1 MGKIM
6 AAPIVALLLSIQ
18 APVLVPDAP
27 PAASVTKDGKVPPG
41 MAYDPITGTT
51 VPIIGWKAPPQS
63 QPGLPPAGTKLHY
76 NRIGQKIG
84 EVPVRR

>member
-1 MGKIM
+1 MTI
-6 AAPIVALLLSIQ
+6 AAIALLVAIQ

-27 PAASVTKDGKVPPG
+27 PVPRPGHAPPPG
-41 MAYDPITGTT
+41 MAYDPITDTY
-51 VPIIGWKAPPQS
+51 VPIRGVQPQPA
-63 QPGLPPAGTKLHY
+63 PGLPAAGTRLRY